1 MKTECSEQQSH
12 RALKLKSHYSSHV
25 HVVTEFTLKKSQ
37 I

>member
-1 MKTECSEQQSH
+1 MKTESSEQQSH

-25 HVVTEFTLKKSQ
+25 VTEFTLKKSP